1 MNINPDP
8 RFDIIPLHVS
18 AIGHIV
24 IGVVAVIVF
33 ATRFLIR

>member
-8 RFDIIPLHVS
+8 RFDIIPPHVS

-24 IGVVAVIVF
+24 IGVGSVIVF
-33 ATRFLIR
+33 STCLLIR